1 LFLLLCL
8 SANATLYLKWENKMT
23 EFELLV
29 KAIVKRQ
36 MARDGSTH
44 LDAQAFAVGY
54 LSAFVNNNLIERA
67 KPAERKR
74 MQKEI
79 LDRLDTVLSSR

>member
-1 LFLLLCL
+1 M
-8 SANATLYLKWENKMT
+8 N

-36 MARDGSTH
+36 MARDGATH
-44 LDAQAFAVGY
+44 LDAQAFTVGY
-54 LSAFVNNNLIERA
+54 MSAFVNSVLIERA

-79 LDRLDTVLSSR
+79 MDRLATVISNR

>member
-1 LFLLLCL
+1 
-8 SANATLYLKWENKMT
+8 MT

-44 LDAQAFAVGY
+44 LDAQAFTVGY
-54 LSAFVNNNLIERA
+54 MSAFVNNVLIEQA

>member
-1 LFLLLCL
+1 
-8 SANATLYLKWENKMT
+8 MT

-36 MARDGSTH
+36 MARDGGTH
-44 LDAQAFAVGY
+44 LDAQAFTVGY
-54 LSAFVNNNLIERA
+54 MSAFVNNVLIERA

-79 LDRLDTVLSSR
+79 LDRLATVISNQ

>member
-1 LFLLLCL
+1 M
-8 SANATLYLKWENKMT
+8 N

-29 KAIVKRQ
+29 KAVVNRQ
-36 MARDGSTH
+36 MARDGGI
-44 LDAQAFAVGY
+44 DAQAFAVGY

-79 LDRLDTVLSSR
+79 MDRLATVISNP

>member
-1 LFLLLCL
+1 M
-8 SANATLYLKWENKMT
+8 S

-29 KAIVKRQ
+29 KAVVNRQ
-36 MARDGSTH
+36 IARDGGTH
-44 LDAQAFAVGY
+44 LDAQAFTVGY
-54 LSAFVNNNLIERA
+54 MSAFVNSVLIERA

-79 LDRLDTVLSSR
+79 MDRLATVISNR

>member
-1 LFLLLCL
+1 M
-8 SANATLYLKWENKMT
+8 S

-36 MARDGSTH
+36 MAREGGNH
-44 LDAQAFAVGY
+44 LDAQAFTVGY
-54 LSAFVNNNLIERA
+54 MSAFVNSVLIERA

-79 LDRLDTVLSSR
+79 LDRLATVISNQ